1 MQSKDAIRAI
11 KERMNIVDIVRR
23 YVELRLSLIHI

>member
-23 YVELRLSLIHI
+23 YVELRRNGPR